1 MSTAA
6 WIFMCAGWI
15 VILGMTAY
23 CFKKLMSSSLDLSP
37 EEKTAREE
45 FHTN

>member
-6 WIFMCAGWI
+6 WIFMIAGWI
-15 VILGMTAY
+15 VILGMTVH
-23 CFKKLMSSSLDLSP
+23 CFKKLLGSDLDLSP
-37 EEKTAREE
+37 EERQVREE